1 MTDEPMD
8 VAALSRLLR
17 ECGGAEP
24 GEPIGPGDLDVP
36 LYELGHDSLTVAQL
50 LTRVGREFGLAV
62 PRDLLEDADT
72 PRSLLG
78 MLATLSRVPR
88 APRPARLDRSDPPGH
103 LRPCRPGATPC

>member
-1 MTDEPMD
+1 MADELID

-24 GEPIGPGDLDVP
+24 GGPIGPDDLDVP

-50 LTRVGREFGLAV
+50 LTRIGREFGLTV

-72 PRSLLG
+72 PRSLLD
-78 MLATLSRVPR
+78 MLATLPRVPR
-88 APRPARLDRSDPPGH
+88 APRPEHLDARGR
-103 LRPCRPGATPC
+103 RGA